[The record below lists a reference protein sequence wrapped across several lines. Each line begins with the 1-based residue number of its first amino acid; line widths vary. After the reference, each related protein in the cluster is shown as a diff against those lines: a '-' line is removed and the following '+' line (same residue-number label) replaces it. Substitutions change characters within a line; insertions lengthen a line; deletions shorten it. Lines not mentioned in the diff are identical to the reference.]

1 VTLVCDAGHDKRLH
15 TSTARDAPFFP
26 KLHSGASYVSF
37 TVVDMAKC
45 VVIDIFPNR
54 QPERVLQ

>member
-1 VTLVCDAGHDKRLH
+1 MPIMTKDFILPRLEMH
-15 TSTARDAPFFP
+15 LFFP